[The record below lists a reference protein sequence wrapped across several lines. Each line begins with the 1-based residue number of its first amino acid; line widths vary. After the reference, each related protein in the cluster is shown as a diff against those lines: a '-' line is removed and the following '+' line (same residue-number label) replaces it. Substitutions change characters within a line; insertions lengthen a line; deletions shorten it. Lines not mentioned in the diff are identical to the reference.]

1 MPSKAK
7 TNKASVMEAPENKVP
22 LFTKV
27 MIPIIQPNVGK
38 REEGNVYVSKAA
50 YEKGMQEYLLSNESF
65 ASIYSSSD
73 EYLKIFSD
81 SNDNDDRKEFMAY
94 AVDRR
99 RVVGEV
105 CGATTDSV
113 IIKLPTSEPDL
124 IKFVQSS
131 VAVLRFYYDA
141 AGKNKLELK
150 KGTSIHIIEVAIIG
164 PTQNPNENQI
174 PFADGPMPTEVVD
187 SDSEVVSE
195 Q

>member
-7 TNKASVMEAPENKVP
+7 TSKASVIEAPENKMP

-27 MIPIIQPNVGK
+27 VIPLVQPTVGK
-38 REEGNVYVSKAA
+38 REEGSVYVTKAA
-50 YEKGMQEYLLSNESF
+50 YEKGMEEYLASAESF
-65 ASIYSSSD
+65 ASIYSSSE
-73 EYLKIFSD
+73 EYLKVFSGD
-81 SNDNDDRKEFMAY
+81 DDNDVKKEFMAY
-94 AVDRR
+94 AIDRR
-99 RVVGEV
+99 RRVGEV
-105 CGATTDSV
+105 CGATTDTV

-150 KGTSIHIIEVAIIG
+150 KGTSIHVIEVAIIG
-164 PTQNPNENQI
+164 PNPNENQV
-174 PFADGPMPTEVVD
+174 PFADGPMTPEVAN